1 MPGCI
6 CGNTN
11 RPSASVTAVVIVFLL
26 CSTAVTFAFGTAACV
41 LSMTLP
47 AIEPETVC
55 DQPYAE
61 SRSEASSAGK
71 IFLDLMVSPWIFW
84 FPNDPVTRL
93 NPEPKANCFF
103 FRLCSHSFK
112 DCQSPNPFKIY
123 VKHMRPFFTVG
134 KLRQIPAATSVS
146 KDPSGRF
153 PSIPPSMQ
161 RSNGANKLH
170 TVSKDDNHRGSF
182 RIRELEGPMNS
193 T

>member
-6 CGNTN
+6 CGNTK
-11 RPSASVTAVVIVFLL
+11 RPSASVIAVVIVFLF

-93 NPEPKANCFF
+93 NPEPKPIVFSSDYVVIV
-103 FRLCSHSFK
+103 LK

-123 VKHMRPFFTVG
+123 VKHMRPFFSVG
-134 KLRQIPAATSVS
+134 KLRPIRPPPALAKT
-146 KDPSGRF
+146 
-153 PSIPPSMQ
+153 
-161 RSNGANKLH
+161 
-170 TVSKDDNHRGSF
+170 
-182 RIRELEGPMNS
+182 
-193 T
+193 